1 MHLTAG
7 LEMEEP
13 QPLRFQQL
21 TRLQLEHSR
30 MATSDVL
37 ILISELPQL
46 EVLAVLNVT
55 WQVFELLDFD
65 ATALSRLPKL
75 RLVDLSGSLLW
86 ADPGGGTPVQGK
98 DMLEYLPLRVVQ
110 HLVSLQR
117 AYPTIEWVLG
127 KTQGY

>member
-1 MHLTAG
+1 MY
-7 LEMEEP
+7 
-13 QPLRFQQL
+13 
-21 TRLQLEHSR
+21 
-30 MATSDVL
+30 DVRD
-37 ILISELPQL
+37 ILVMISELPQL
-46 EVLAVLNVT
+46 EVLEVLGVI
-55 WQVFELLDFD
+55 WQAFELLDFD
-65 ATALSRLPKL
+65 ATALSRLPNL

-127 KTQGY
+127 KGVGH